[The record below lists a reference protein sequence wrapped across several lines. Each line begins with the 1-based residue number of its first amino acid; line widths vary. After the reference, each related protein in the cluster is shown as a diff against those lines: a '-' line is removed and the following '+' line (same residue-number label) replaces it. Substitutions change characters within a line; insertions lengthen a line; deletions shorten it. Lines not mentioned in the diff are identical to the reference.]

1 MAIVLKSGKTY
12 PNPYSSEPMTSVYAV
27 INQANL
33 NKKHGVFHG
42 DLEFYESKEASK
54 NPSVRPFRTEP
65 IDLTGE
71 LFKQVL
77 TIEALSQADCNQFS
91 LIYNYILSIKG
102 IPDLNEDGSM
112 PDESEWPL
120 KYWDF
125 ESDE

>member
-1 MAIVLKSGKTY
+1 MAIKLKEGKTY
-12 PNPYSSEPMTSVYAV
+12 PNPYRVEPMTSVYAV

-54 NPSVRPFRTEP
+54 NADIRPFYTDP
-65 IDLTGE
+65 INLSGE
-71 LFKQVL
+71 LYEQVL

-120 KYWDF
+120 KYGDF

>member
-1 MAIVLKSGKTY
+1 MAIILKSGKTY
-12 PNPYSSEPMTSVYAV
+12 PNPYRVEPMTSVYAV

-54 NPSVRPFRTEP
+54 DPSVRPFKTEP
-65 IDLTGE
+65 IDLSGE
-71 LFKQVL
+71 LFQQVL

-91 LIYNYILSIKG
+91 LIYNYILGQKVNPG
-102 IPDLNEDGSM
+102 LNEDGSM
-112 PDESEWPL
+112 PDESECPL
-120 KYWDF
+120 KYGDF

>member
-12 PNPYSSEPMTSVYAV
+12 SNPYSSEPMTSVYAV

-91 LIYNYILSIKG
+91 LIYNYILGQKVNPS
-102 IPDLNEDGSM
+102 LNEDGSM
-112 PDESEWPL
+112 PDESEWPS
-120 KYWDF
+120 KYGDF